1 MEQTDV
7 IMPVL
12 QPMQVQKITIV
23 EPEESRQ
30 KHFIE
35 IRWSLDGRH
44 ASWYLN

>member
-1 MEQTDV
+1 MERTNV
-7 IMPVL
+7 IMTV

-23 EPEESRQ
+23 EPEESKQ

-35 IRWSLDGRH
+35 IRWSLDGRL